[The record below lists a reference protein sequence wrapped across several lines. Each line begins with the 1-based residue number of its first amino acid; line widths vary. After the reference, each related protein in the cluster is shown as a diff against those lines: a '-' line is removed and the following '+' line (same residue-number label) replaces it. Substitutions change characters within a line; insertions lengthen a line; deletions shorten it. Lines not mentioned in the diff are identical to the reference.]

1 MFKEDILLS
10 VESKRICIFK
20 YYVFKKKKKKF
31 LERRMG
37 CSYNFFTSR
46 LLKIVF
52 SRTVLF
58 ENVSERGSRRVFLGW
73 FSALNVG
80 LLELPAVCTVGHEI
94 GVHHEVSNAFT
105 KL

>member
-1 MFKEDILLS
+1 
-10 VESKRICIFK
+10 
-20 YYVFKKKKKKF
+20 
-31 LERRMG
+31 MG

-46 LLKIVF
+46 LLKIAF

>member
-1 MFKEDILLS
+1 
-10 VESKRICIFK
+10 
-20 YYVFKKKKKKF
+20 
-31 LERRMG
+31 MG
-37 CSYNFFTSR
+37 CSYNFFYI
-46 LLKIVF
+46 KAVENCF